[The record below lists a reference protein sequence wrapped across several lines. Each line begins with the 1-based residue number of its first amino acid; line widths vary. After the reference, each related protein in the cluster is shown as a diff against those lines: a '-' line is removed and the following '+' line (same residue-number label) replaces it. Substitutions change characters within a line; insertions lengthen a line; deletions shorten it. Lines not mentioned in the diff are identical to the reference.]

1 MYSKS
6 KDTHVKKMHATKKL
20 QETLL
25 YKEAIGNL
33 QSYYQLSLK
42 KEQKQQSYSKRICRI
57 NKNTGEVT
65 SPIFS
70 FEKHHKTYTKTMMQ
84 KITVLEHTA
93 KELDLVPI
101 FMTITLPSKYHP
113 FAGRMNKGKYTYT
126 NINPNFSFDFTCEAI
141 NSGYRE
147 LNTLFR
153 TFYKRV
159 KGIVGQVIYIKVFEP
174 HITMI
179 PHLHVLFFVEKYMLQ
194 SVSEEFEKLVFEN
207 ELEQVDFSESSCKD
221 DIRSASAYMRK
232 YITKELNSGEDA
244 FEARVIDGWKK
255 EHKIR
260 IISTSNTE
268 LSTLLYQKIY
278 FNIPPHI
285 KELMN
290 KYMERKKISFFQFL
304 QWNTQIIETLVKEEK
319 YGTEIEKKV
328 INTFQIF
335 RIEIHKTRKRKN
347 GVLVYNTEGLV
358 IRFLEK
364 VIYDKKNYVTER
376 ILP

>member
-1 MYSKS
+1 
-6 KDTHVKKMHATKKL
+6 MHATKKL
-20 QETLL
+20 QETSL
-25 YKEAIGNL
+25 YKEAISNL
-33 QSYYQLSLK
+33 QSYYHLSLK

-70 FEKHHKTYTKTMMQ
+70 FKKHHKTYAKTMMQ

-126 NINPNFSFDFTCEAI
+126 NINPNFSFDFMCEAI

-260 IISTSNTE
+260 IISTSNTS

-290 KYMERKKISFFQFL
+290 KYMERKNISFFQFL

-319 YGTEIEKKV
+319 HGTEIEKKV

-335 RIEIHKTRKRKN
+335 RVEIHKTRKRKN

-358 IRFLEK
+358 IKYLEK
-364 VIYDKKNYVTER
+364 VIYDRENYYTER